1 MDLPIA
7 VLGNFTGGCVLPL
20 VGTPM
25 FGALAARV

>member
-7 VLGNFTGGCVLPL
+7 VLGNFTGGCVLPP

-25 FGALAARV
+25 FGALTARV